1 MLHIKMSN
9 IKIRKSLVHTI
20 CVPLIIIWLVVVR
33 QSDGASKR
41 IENEIHDTD
50 DDRLLYKS
58 DYTELSGGSIA
69 GERTLRLSESPYLL
83 TGDLDVE
90 QNAKLIVE
98 PGVVMHFAPMVGI
111 TVRGVFISVVSN
123 RFFFL
128 TWVDLIGSIYRN
140 VTKFNKII
148 RYFSSFLKTLQLQI
162 LNGHR
167 VVQIGTLNLE

>member
-1 MLHIKMSN
+1 MSN
-9 IKIRKSLVHTI
+9 IKIRTNLVHTL
-20 CVPLIIIWLVVVR
+20 CVQSVIVWLIVVR
-33 QSDGASKR
+33 QCEGVSKR

-83 TGDLDVE
+83 TGDLDVD

-111 TVRGVFISVVSN
+111 TVRGVFISVVS
-123 RFFFL
+123 
-128 TWVDLIGSIYRN
+128 Y
-140 VTKFNKII
+140 
-148 RYFSSFLKTLQLQI
+148 
-162 LNGHR
+162 
-167 VVQIGTLNLE
+167 